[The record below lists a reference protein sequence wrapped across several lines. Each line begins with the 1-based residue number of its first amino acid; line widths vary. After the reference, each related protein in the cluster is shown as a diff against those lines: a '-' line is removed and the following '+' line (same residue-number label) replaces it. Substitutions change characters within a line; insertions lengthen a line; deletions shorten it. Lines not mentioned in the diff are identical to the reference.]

1 MRNFG
6 IALIAAVAL
15 CVASPALAGF
25 GSTDNSTN
33 VTNTANGGNGGNARA
48 GARAGANA
56 NSRASGGDARAQG
69 GNSRVGPVGNNSG
82 NSRNSNAN
90 RNSNDS
96 SARVGNVGA
105 YSGVDFDDARI
116 GNSRNTND
124 LSNRN
129 RNSVD
134 TSTSTST
141 STQQGQQQGQ
151 IQGQLQGQQFTD
163 SSAVT
168 VTDSSDNSTFVEAAD
183 IPVASAAP
191 VFASACSAGVSGQS
205 MGFGGSL
212 ATTNPMCDMAL
223 AAEMA
228 RAVGNDELAY
238 ELTMEA
244 ATFARARTNIVRR
257 FGQWIPF
264 VGSLW

>member
-1 MRNFG
+1 MRNLC
-6 IALIAAVAL
+6 IALIAAAAL
-15 CVASPALAGF
+15 CLAAPAF
-25 GSTDNSTN
+25 GNGGSHNECGNHGNNCVPGGGEEPGGNGEPGGQSGSGGVFTN
-33 VTNTANGGNGGNARA
+33 TTTATNTATNNA
-48 GARAGANA
+48 
-56 NSRASGGDARAQG
+56 DAF
-69 GNSRVGPVGNNSG
+69 
-82 NSRNSNAN
+82 
-90 RNSNDS
+90 
-96 SARVGNVGA
+96 
-105 YSGVDFDDARI
+105 SGVDFSGTNFGAAEQATTIDVSDRSVTRI
-116 GNSRNTND
+116 E
-124 LSNRN
+124 
-129 RNSVD
+129 V
-134 TSTSTST
+134 
-141 STQQGQQQGQ
+141 
-151 IQGQLQGQQFTD
+151 
-163 SSAVT
+163 
-168 VTDSSDNSTFVEAAD
+168 AD

>member
-1 MRNFG
+1 MRNLG
-6 IALIAAVAL
+6 IALIAAAAL
-15 CVASPALAGF
+15 CLAAPAFADPSDGGCTGNPHNC
-25 GSTDNSTN
+25 GSGDDGDDGGDGGDGGTN
-33 VTNTANGGNGGNARA
+33 GTGGGVFTNTIDIANTNTNTNTTSSTA
-48 GARAGANA
+48 
-56 NSRASGGDARAQG
+56 DAF
-69 GNSRVGPVGNNSG
+69 
-82 NSRNSNAN
+82 
-90 RNSNDS
+90 
-96 SARVGNVGA
+96 
-105 YSGVDFDDARI
+105 SGVDFSGAGFGAAEQATTIDVSDRSVTRI
-116 GNSRNTND
+116 
-124 LSNRN
+124 
-129 RNSVD
+129 
-134 TSTSTST
+134 
-141 STQQGQQQGQ
+141 
-151 IQGQLQGQQFTD
+151 
-163 SSAVT
+163 
-168 VTDSSDNSTFVEAAD
+168 EAAD

-238 ELTMEA
+238 ELTIEA

>member
-6 IALIAAVAL
+6 IALIAAAAL
-15 CVASPALAGF
+15 CLAAPAFADRGEGECEGNPHNCEGGGGGGGGDPGTSGGVF
-25 GSTDNSTN
+25 TNTNTNDNANTNTNDNSS
-33 VTNTANGGNGGNARA
+33 VSS
-48 GARAGANA
+48 ANA
-56 NSRASGGDARAQG
+56 F
-69 GNSRVGPVGNNSG
+69 
-82 NSRNSNAN
+82 
-90 RNSNDS
+90 
-96 SARVGNVGA
+96 
-105 YSGVDFDDARI
+105 SGVDFSGTNFGAAEQATTIDFSDRSVTRI
-116 GNSRNTND
+116 
-124 LSNRN
+124 
-129 RNSVD
+129 
-134 TSTSTST
+134 
-141 STQQGQQQGQ
+141 
-151 IQGQLQGQQFTD
+151 
-163 SSAVT
+163 
-168 VTDSSDNSTFVEAAD
+168 EAAD

-238 ELTMEA
+238 ELTIEA

-264 VGSLW
+264 IGQLW

>member
-1 MRNFG
+1 MRNLG
-6 IALIAAVAL
+6 IALIAAAAL
-15 CVASPALAGF
+15 CLAAPAFADRDDDRNPCGNRGNNCEQGGGGSQGGGGF
-25 GSTDNSTN
+25 GDITN
-33 VTNTANGGNGGNARA
+33 TNRNTNTNTARSNSDATGVGVGVGLGFGQGGDGGNARA
-48 GARAGANA
+48 R
-56 NSRASGGDARAQG
+56 GGDAT
-69 GNSRVGPVGNNSG
+69 
-82 NSRNSNAN
+82 
-90 RNSNDS
+90 
-96 SARVGNVGA
+96 ARVGDTSA
-105 YSGVDFDDARI
+105 FSGVDFGRADI
-116 GNSRNTND
+116 GNSTND

-129 RNSVD
+129 RNNV
-134 TSTSTST
+134 STSTST
-141 STQQGQQQGQ
+141 EQGQQQGQ
-151 IQGQLQGQQFTD
+151 IQGQLQGQQVVD
-163 SSAVT
+163 ESSVNLS
-168 VTDSSDNSTFVEAAD
+168 VSDNSDNSTFVEAAD

-244 ATFARARTNIVRR
+244 ATFARARTNVVRR

-264 VGSLW
+264 IGSLW